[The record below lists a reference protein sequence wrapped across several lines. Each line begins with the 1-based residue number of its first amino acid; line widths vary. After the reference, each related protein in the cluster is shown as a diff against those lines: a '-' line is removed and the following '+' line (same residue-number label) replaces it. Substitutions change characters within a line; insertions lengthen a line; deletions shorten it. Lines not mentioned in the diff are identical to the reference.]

1 MRRHR
6 PRRDP
11 FNSAFTTG
19 ATPPATVIRAR
30 LRKASSILSHSPRFP
45 TKLRAHSSR
54 YPPTPPTASLTPL
67 LTELSSL
74 STYSSVQL
82 SLHRRA
88 PHHAYRVLIGILLQG
103 GRYPFLERHNWTAG
117 GTSWKTACDTEER
130 SLRGRK
136 LAILEEEN
144 VD

>member
-1 MRRHR
+1 MYAAVHRWKGAVRRHR

-45 TKLRAHSSR
+45 TKLSAHSSR

-67 LTELSSL
+67 LTELSFL

-88 PHHAYRVLIGILLQG
+88 PHHAYRVLVGILYKGDAIPFWSDITGQREAQV
-103 GRYPFLERHNWTAG
+103 GRRHAIR
-117 GTSWKTACDTEER
+117 K
-130 SLRGRK
+130 RG
-136 LAILEEEN
+136 L
-144 VD
+144 